1 MVALLRY
8 RPKAKIGH
16 ANNICPRLIMYL
28 LFSTDLGRNI
38 NRYERKM
45 LQLFIYFISHICDN
59 ATFKPTQQTT
69 QETMNIFELP

>member
-16 ANNICPRLIMYL
+16 ANNMCPRLIMYL

-38 NRYERKM
+38 NRYERKNVATIY
-45 LQLFIYFISHICDN
+45 LFYF
-59 ATFKPTQQTT
+59 
-69 QETMNIFELP
+69 